1 MFILKKAGESKMKN
15 IFLNDGLYNTIK
27 KDNYEIFEFKNE
39 AGHIKHIFSK
49 RAIDTMFNGEVLYDL
64 IPSSGFGGPV
74 VINCIPERK
83 WDLVF
88 EFTEAFQKYC
98 LENNIVCE
106 EVEFNSPLASAI
118 DFLDCYEL
126 EYVRDSYGMD
136 LEKPLDQIGKEDLS
150 KLWNAID
157 SGVEYRVVEGEA
169 AINIFKSFVHR
180 SDKEM
185 YKSLNQHLTS
195 AEIDGFEDYVAV
207 ELSFNNKVIAMNFSQ
222 VQQSIVYSLMH
233 AKALRLQYFET
244 DKLLK
249 CALYLWAKEKGL
261 QKIWNSKEQLHS
273 RMAIET
279 LVAPVCAG
287 RKIWNEEVYQEL
299 CVASNIDKR
308 VQLFP
313 AYRLLN

>member
-1 MFILKKAGESKMKN
+1 MKN
-15 IFLNDGLYNTIK
+15 IFLNDGLSNTIK
-27 KDNYEIFEFKNE
+27 SDNYEVFEFKNE
-39 AGHIKHIFSK
+39 AGHIKHIFTK
-49 RAIDTMFNGEVLYDL
+49 RSIDKMMDGEVFYDL
-64 IPSSGFGGPV
+64 IPTPGFGGPV
-74 VINCIPERK
+74 VINCIPDRK

-106 EVEFNSPLASAI
+106 EVEFNSPFAHAV

-157 SGVEYRVVEGEA
+157 SGVEYRVIEGEA
-169 AINIFKSFVHR
+169 AINVFKSFVHR
-180 SDKEM
+180 SNKEM
-185 YKSLNQHLTS
+185 YKSFNQYLAIT
-195 AEIDGFEDYVAV
+195 EEDGFDDCVAA

-222 VQQSIVYSLMH
+222 VQESMVYTLFH
-233 AKALRLQYFET
+233 AKASRLQYFET
-244 DKLLK
+244 DNLLK

-261 QKIWNSKEQLHS
+261 QKIWSPKEQLHS

-279 LVAPVCAG
+279 LVAPICTG

-299 CVASNIDKR
+299 CAARSIDKR
-308 VQLFP
+308 VQFFP
-313 AYRLLN
+313 AYRVILKNTQ

>member
-1 MFILKKAGESKMKN
+1 MKN
-15 IFLNDGLYNTIK
+15 IFLNDGLYNTTKI
-27 KDNYEIFEFKNE
+27 DNYEVFEFKNE
-39 AGHIKHIFSK
+39 AGHIKHIFTK
-49 RAIDTMFNGEVLYDL
+49 RAIDKMIDGEVFYDL
-64 IPSSGFGGPV
+64 VPTPGFGGPV

-106 EVEFNSPLASAI
+106 EVEFSSPFANAV

-126 EYVRDSYGMD
+126 EYVRDRYGMD

-157 SGVEYRVVEGEA
+157 SGVEYRVIEGEA
-169 AINIFKSFVHR
+169 AINVFKSFVHR
-180 SDKEM
+180 SDEET
-185 YKSLNQHLTS
+185 YKSLNQYLAFVKVDS
-195 AEIDGFEDYVAV
+195 FDDYVAV

-222 VQQSIVYSLMH
+222 VQESIVYTLFD
-233 AKALRLQYFET
+233 AKASRLQYFET

-249 CALYLWAKEKGL
+249 CALYIWAKEKGL
-261 QKIWNSKEQLHS
+261 QKIWSPKEQLHS

-279 LVAPVCAG
+279 LLAPICTG

-299 CVASNIDKR
+299 CAAGRVDKR
-308 VQLFP
+308 VQFFP
-313 AYRLLN
+313 AYRFTKQS

>member
-1 MFILKKAGESKMKN
+1 MKN
-15 IFLNDGLYNTIK
+15 IFLNDGLTDTIK
-27 KDNYEIFEFKNE
+27 SDNYEVFEFKNE
-39 AGHIKHIFSK
+39 AGHIKHIFTK
-49 RAIDTMFNGEVLYDL
+49 RVIDKMINGEVFYDL
-64 IPSSGFGGPV
+64 IPTLGFGGPV

-106 EVEFNSPLASAI
+106 ELEFNSPFANAV

-126 EYVRDSYGMD
+126 EYLRDSYGMD

-157 SGVEYRVVEGEA
+157 SGVEYRVIEGEA
-169 AINIFKSFVHR
+169 AINVFKSFVHR
-180 SDKEM
+180 SDKEI
-185 YKSLNQHLTS
+185 YISVNQHLAFTDADS
-195 AEIDGFEDYVAV
+195 FDDYVAV
-207 ELSFNNKVIAMNFSQ
+207 ELSFNNKVIAINFSQ
-222 VQQSIVYSLMH
+222 VQECTVNTLIH
-233 AKALRLQYFET
+233 AKASRLQYFET
-244 DKLLK
+244 EKLLK

-261 QKIWNSKEQLHS
+261 QRIWSQNDQVHS

-279 LVAPVCAG
+279 LVAPICTG

-299 CVASNIDKR
+299 CAAGSIDKR
-308 VQLFP
+308 IQFFP
-313 AYRLLN
+313 AYRFAKQS